1 MNYHKSN
8 QELSRKQIFNK
19 DFNDASVHSLSHI
32 IVVVQLPSGAREVIV
47 NSQQLEEKFFYY
59 LETYDDSLKMYK
71 NQEIRLVDWLIV

>member
-8 QELSRKQIFNK
+8 QELSRKQMFTK
-19 DFNDASVHSLSHI
+19 DFNDASIHSVSHI
-32 IVVVQLPSGAREVIV
+32 IVIVQLPSRAREVII

-71 NQEIRLVDWLIV
+71 NQEIRIVDWLIV